1 MLPRDWTPVQRFEAR
16 NRWGRTGLALPVRPS
31 PFPAGSFGSSRSCV
45 VAGFDAGDSSLR
57 VALLLEA
64 TPCDRTH
71 LRRRVHLSW
80 GSVPLQR
87 STTGG
92 ARISRWL
99 TSPPAPSVHRVSH
112 PLNGL
117 LRPRPC
123 QALATGFRP
132 PFVPT
137 ALLGFSRTPSA
148 RVSLCSEGRA
158 EKTPSFLFKALSS
171 PATSAFSRALLSCA
185 SPVPPSRPFG
195 MRSGHERRALQ
206 SLDRRTVGSSTIA
219 NRGRRPS

>member
-1 MLPRDWTPVQRFEAR
+1 MLPRDWTPVQRFKAR
-16 NRWGRTGLALPVRPS
+16 DRWGRTGLALPVRPS
-31 PFPAGSFGSSRSCV
+31 PFPAGSFGSSQSCV
-45 VAGFDAGDSSLR
+45 VTGFDAGDSSLR

-137 ALLGFSRTPSA
+137 ALLGFPRLPSA
-148 RVSLCSEGRA
+148 RVSSCDEGRA
-158 EKTPSFLFKALSS
+158 DRHRVPSSRLSPAPRRARFRALSS
-171 PATSAFSRALLSCA
+171 RALRRCRRRILSGCGGA
-185 SPVPPSRPFG
+185 CQ
-195 MRSGHERRALQ
+195 RRALQ

>member
-16 NRWGRTGLALPVRPS
+16 DRWGRTGLALPVRPS

-45 VAGFDAGDSSLR
+45 VTGFDAGDSSLR

-117 LRPRPC
+117 LRPRSC

-132 PFVPT
+132 PFRPDCAPGVPP
-137 ALLGFSRTPSA
+137 ASFGSRLVFTTRAGPTDSEFPLQGSPQPRDERVFARSPLVRFAGAVVASFRDAAGRVNDGRYRVSIAGPSA
-148 RVSLCSEGRA
+148 LPR
-158 EKTPSFLFKALSS
+158 
-171 PATSAFSRALLSCA
+171 
-185 SPVPPSRPFG
+185 
-195 MRSGHERRALQ
+195 
-206 SLDRRTVGSSTIA
+206 
-219 NRGRRPS
+219 